1 MDTERQD
8 AIEATIDI
16 AASADA
22 VWKLVSEPGWFINGG
37 AVTPH
42 RIETN
47 GAFSTVHDAIYGQFE
62 FETITLEEP
71 RYAAFR
77 SLGGDEWDD
86 PVPNTLVEFWIETTN
101 SGAVRLRVMESGFA
115 AFDRDEHARVI
126 SANTRGWNAE
136 MLAAQRHLS
145 GK

>member
-1 MDTERQD
+1 MDTGKQD

-16 AASADA
+16 DATAEA

-37 AVTPH
+37 AITTH

-47 GAFSTVHDAIYGQFE
+47 GAFSTVHDAIYGTFE
-62 FETITLEEP
+62 FETVTLDAP

-86 PVPNTLVEFWIETTN
+86 PIPNTLVEFWVEDTH
-101 SGAVRLRVMESGFA
+101 SGAIRLRVAESGFA
-115 AFDRDEHARVI
+115 AFSEEEHARVI
-126 SANTRGWNAE
+126 NTNTQAWDAE